1 MYPIILLKQWVE
13 PAPLVSA
20 LHHTPLQWM
29 TRTKVTNA
37 RVTRWFLALRDF
49 HFMVEHPWDIPC
61 QCRQPFLYGWVGPP
75 AWPWSIIL

>member
-1 MYPIILLKQWVE
+1 MTAPGADMYPIILLKQWVE

-37 RVTRWFLALRDF
+37 RVTR
-49 HFMVEHPWDIPC
+49 
-61 QCRQPFLYGWVGPP
+61 
-75 AWPWSIIL
+75 